1 MGCTASSQRASIR
14 KSRKV
19 SLAFAKNNDM
29 DMSNKS
35 GSTNP
40 TTNRNA
46 AKSEASDC
54 RPRRSS
60 IQANDRVSLAAALE
74 EYDHEGSNHTASTG
88 TSESAVI
95 CIMRSDKL
103 AFSGA
108 GIRRHSRRK
117 RRRQNGKDNTRII
130 VLRKPSRRDTT
141 MMKVDERIPNKELK
155 KLRKKAIADAE
166 KKKTP
171 KAILKVE
178 LEETLPLKEAP
189 LTPQRK
195 SKYSS
200 KKMITTPLKAVRK
213 LHRKNST
220 DLNGLMMVDECSK
233 EQILSMSIS
242 SKDFLFQ

>member
-1 MGCTASSQRASIR
+1 MGCTASSQKASIR

-19 SLAFAKNNDM
+19 SLAIANNNNNM

-40 TTNRNA
+40 TTNKTT
-46 AKSEASDC
+46 AKSDANDC

-60 IQANDRVSLAAALE
+60 IQANDRASLAAALE
-74 EYDHEGSNHTASTG
+74 DYDYEGSNHTASTRS
-88 TSESAVI
+88 SESAVI

-117 RRRQNGKDNTRII
+117 RRRQKGKDNTRII

-166 KKKTP
+166 KKKSSNP
-171 KAILKVE
+171 VLRVVSN
-178 LEETLPLKEAP
+178 ETLPPKAP
-189 LTPQRK
+189 LAPPRK
-195 SKYSS
+195 TKYSS

-213 LHRKNST
+213 MNRKSS
-220 DLNGLMMVDECSK
+220 DFSDIMMVDECSR

-242 SKDFLFQ
+242 SRDFLFQ